1 MPPTHPESDGFV
13 VEPVAGRDENN
24 CNLRLNREERYR
36 RLRQPEFA
44 RREPLRLAMAGCSAL
59 EEHPDGSEH
68 SVTED
73 LIWDDESNDVTV
85 ALTREYL
92 RPNQAITLRWEVS
105 REHA

>member
-1 MPPTHPESDGFV
+1 
-13 VEPVAGRDENN
+13 
-24 CNLRLNREERYR
+24 
-36 RLRQPEFA
+36 
-44 RREPLRLAMAGCSAL
+44 MAGCSAL

>member
-1 MPPTHPESDGFV
+1 M
-13 VEPVAGRDENN
+13 
-24 CNLRLNREERYR
+24 
-36 RLRQPEFA
+36 
-44 RREPLRLAMAGCSAL
+44 
-59 EEHPDGSEH
+59 
-68 SVTED
+68 TED